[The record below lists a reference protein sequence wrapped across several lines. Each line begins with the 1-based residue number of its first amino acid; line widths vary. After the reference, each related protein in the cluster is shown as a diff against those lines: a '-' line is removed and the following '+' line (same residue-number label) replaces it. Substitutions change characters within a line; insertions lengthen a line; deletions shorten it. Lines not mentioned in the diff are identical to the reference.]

1 MATGAQSSMNVDI
14 SRMAKSE
21 GQAGQMTDAALAAL
35 DKLLAKEI
43 PKVQALHA
51 AIRKER
57 KRRAKR
63 AAA

>member
-1 MATGAQSSMNVDI
+1 MTEEIRRIARSQ
-14 SRMAKSE
+14 

-63 AAA
+63 ASV